1 MPRNNQTTPRVEREA
16 AIVDQAVELFK
27 ANGYRG
33 TSIAAVGKAV
43 GVASGAVLWYFPTK
57 DDLFAAALRR
67 IFDDAR
73 ESIDSDRDA
82 AGDPFDELA
91 ASLERL
97 APYRHLHREAYQ
109 RMEDSEAVRQVYEEG
124 QLWLDERLLAVIERH
139 APAGADTELIAEA
152 ARFFFEGILISVR
165 RVDRPMTEYIDMIT
179 NAVIGVATARPVGH
193 PRD

>member
-33 TSIAAVGKAV
+33 TSIAAVGKAA
-43 GVASGAVLWYFPTK
+43 GIASAAVLWYFPTK

-73 ESIDSDRDA
+73 ESIESDQDA
-82 AGDPFDELA
+82 TADPRDELA
-91 ASLERL
+91 AALELL

-109 RMEDSEAVRQVYEEG
+109 RMESSEAVRKVYEEG
-124 QLWLDERLLAVIERH
+124 QHWLDERLLAVIERH
-139 APAGADTELIAEA
+139 APAGADTDLVAEA
-152 ARFFFEGILISVR
+152 VHLFFEGILISVR
-165 RVDRPMTEYIDMIT
+165 RIDRPMADYIQMIT
-179 NAVIGVATARPVGH
+179 NAVIGVATARPANHH
-193 PRD
+193 PE